1 VLQHT
6 VEWTREGALMTA
18 DVKDAPVAD
27 GPVAAP
33 RHYISWSAMAMLIAT
48 AVASVRGLP
57 AMAGYGWASIFL
69 YVLPA
74 LVFMVPV
81 ALVAAELASGWQG
94 GVFVWVREAYGDRLG
109 FFAIWQQWMQ
119 NVVWYP
125 AQLAFFAS
133 ALAYVFN
140 PSLASNGPFTGL
152 VILVV
157 YWLSTAIAS
166 RGVEAFAKVG
176 SWGFIAGTIIPSA
189 GLIVFAVLFLIG
201 GGHSQLPPV
210 NQAHWL
216 PAWAGI
222 ASIVLIVSNFLAY
235 AGMEMNAVHVVDMK
249 KPGVEFPKA
258 IVLAV
263 ILILFIFILPTLA
276 ISVGVPASSIN
287 LTQGVLQA
295 LDVFFNFIG
304 IPWATTVMALLIV
317 IGILSSVVTWIPGP
331 SRGLLLVGKE
341 GYLPPSLQK
350 TNARGMQV
358 PIMMV
363 QGLIVTILALFF
375 ALSSSVQSIFWIFSA
390 MAVQLYL
397 IMYVI
402 MFLAAMKLRR
412 TQPDVKRGFR
422 MPAMKL
428 VGTVGFIASLMAF
441 FLGFVVPAGNDSNQ
455 AAYAGLLL
463 VGIVV
468 LGIWPFVLYRY
479 RKPSW
484 KVAADSSAATDDDPE
499 PTSGAAPSGES
510 S

>member
-1 VLQHT
+1 MATDL
-6 VEWTREGALMTA
+6 
-18 DVKDAPVAD
+18 KDAPVAVS
-27 GPVAAP
+27 PSATP
-33 RHYISWSAMAMLIAT
+33 RKFISWSSMAMLIAT

-69 YVLPA
+69 YILPA
-74 LVFMVPV
+74 VVFMVPV
-81 ALVAAELASGWQG
+81 ALVAAELASGWTG
-94 GVFVWVREAYGDRLG
+94 GVFVWVREAYGDRMG

-133 ALAYVFN
+133 ALAYVFD

-157 YWLSTAIAS
+157 YWFSTAIAC

-176 SWGFIAGTIIPSA
+176 SWGFLAGTLVPSA

-201 GGHSQLPPV
+201 GGHSQLTPV

-222 ASIVLIVSNFLAY
+222 ASIVLIVSNFLSY
-235 AGMEMNAVHVVDMK
+235 AGMEMNAVHVTDMK
-249 KPGVEFPKA
+249 KPGTEFPKA

-295 LDVFFNFIG
+295 LDVFFRFIG

-341 GYLPPSLQK
+341 GYLPPRLQK
-350 TNARGMQV
+350 TNSRGMQV

-363 QGLIVTILALFF
+363 QGVIVTILALFF
-375 ALSSSVQSIFWIFSA
+375 ALSSSVQNIFWIFSA

-402 MFLAAMKLRR
+402 MFLTAIKLRR
-412 TQPDVKRGFR
+412 THPDVERGFR

-428 VGTVGFIASLMAF
+428 VGSIGFVGSLLAF
-441 FLGFVVPAGNDSNQ
+441 FLGFVVPAGNDANQ
-455 AAYAGLLL
+455 AKYAGVLLA
-463 VGIVV
+463 GIVL
-468 LGIWPFVLYRY
+468 LGVWPFVLYRY

-484 KVAADSSAATDDDPE
+484 KVVDGPAPDVPDPRSPAASDTKPE
-499 PTSGAAPSGES
+499 EEGRS
-510 S
+510 